1 MACGRVPG
9 MDDATDTRDA
19 RELSLDEPYELRRSD
34 EPAGSKGVAFGV
46 TGLTVAFFVLLPLFV
61 AVGVYAFL
69 TVYAIV
75 KGVEGGSD
83 QPDETTVLVGIVLL
97 VTLFTLLVTVG
108 MMLIGRTADPKKRR
122 GR

>member
-1 MACGRVPG
+1 
-9 MDDATDTRDA
+9 MDAVSDTRDA
-19 RELSLDEPYELRRSD
+19 RELSLDEPFELERSD

-46 TGLTVAFFVLLPLFV
+46 AGLTVAFFVLLPAFV
-61 AVGVYAFL
+61 AVGVYTFL

-83 QPDETTVLVGIVLL
+83 QPDATTVLVGIVLL

-122 GR
+122 DR